1 MTCSNCE
8 EFHEPRPIRLPAD
21 LTAAILSLQSAVADG
36 RLAVLPAYSATYTM
50 PAFSTIL
57 AEGPWHDI
65 VDNGFKCT
73 RCDRRYRLS
82 AETYHGRGG
91 SLEAVNID

>member
-21 LTAAILSLQSAVADG
+21 LTAAILSLQAAVADD
-36 RLAVLPAYSATYTM
+36 RLAALPAYSATYTM
-50 PAFSTIL
+50 PAFSTVP

-65 VDNGFKCT
+65 VDNGFQCT

-91 SLEAVNID
+91 CLEQVNPD